1 MEIKEIN
8 SDLLLVFRLI
18 VAALLGGL
26 VGFERERI
34 GKEAG
39 IRTYAAVCLGACSY
53 TLIGLHIPNVGDSSR
68 IIANIV
74 TGIGFLGA
82 GIIFR
87 STEKISGLTTAA
99 TLWSMGSV
107 GVAVAYAHFT
117 IAIGTSGLIYL
128 LLAIGRFKW
137 FSKIK
142 RKPPPTE
149 NLN

>member
-1 MEIKEIN
+1 MNTQEI
-8 SDLLLVFRLI
+8 STDLWLALRLV
-18 VAALLGGL
+18 VASILGGL
-26 VGFERERI
+26 VGYERERI

-39 IRTYAAVCLGACSY
+39 IRTYAAVCMGACSF

-87 STEKISGLTTAA
+87 GTEKISGLTTAA
-99 TLWSMGSV
+99 TLWAMASV

-117 IAIGTSGLIYL
+117 IAIVTSAILYL
-128 LLAIGRFKW
+128 LLAISRFKW
-137 FSKIK
+137 FTKIK
-142 RKPPPTE
+142 RKSQPKET
-149 NLN
+149 LK

>member
-1 MEIKEIN
+1 MEINEIS
-8 SDLLLVFRLI
+8 SDLLLVVRLI

-87 STEKISGLTTAA
+87 GTEKISGLTTAA
-99 TLWSMGSV
+99 TLWAMASV
-107 GVAVAYAHFT
+107 GVAVAYSHFT
-117 IAIGTSGLIYL
+117 IAIGTSLLIYF

-137 FSKIK
+137 FTKIK
-142 RKPPPTE
+142 RKPQPKE